1 MPRARTYT
9 AIISVAGA
17 IALVAAAF
25 TATAQT
31 AADPGPST
39 STTEA
44 PPTTATTTPQLLP
57 GPATT
62 TTTTPAHKPGTT
74 TTSSTVPPGAV
85 IAGDATPPPGT
96 PMVVPPE
103 YWPLIN
109 SVKRSKPN
117 STTALLGALKPLLDV
132 GLTQDQAVSLAFGR
146 FPVGGQSNFS
156 DDWWT
161 PRFTPVFH
169 LHQGNDIFATQGTPV
184 RAPAD
189 GVLRQSNEAVGGL
202 SDYVTIPDGTFFYM
216 AHLSAFVTGQKSGDK
231 VKMGEVIGFVGAT
244 GDAVGGAPHCHF
256 EIHPKGGAATD
267 PKPYL
272 DQWLNDD
279 MGNMA
284 RILAAYLGN
293 RPAALL
299 ATALTRRSADGS
311 DNLFSAPSMP
321 PESQL
326 LWASSASPGG
336 AVHLAEAAAVEA
348 AGTVDWPTES
358 ARQAAVDQV
367 TARSDLQARAL
378 LAPLTPKP
386 LRALLGY

>member
-1 MPRARTYT
+1 M
-9 AIISVAGA
+9 
-17 IALVAAAF
+17 
-25 TATAQT
+25 
-31 AADPGPST
+31 
-39 STTEA
+39 
-44 PPTTATTTPQLLP
+44 
-57 GPATT
+57 
-62 TTTTPAHKPGTT
+62 
-74 TTSSTVPPGAV
+74 
-85 IAGDATPPPGT
+85 
-96 PMVVPPE
+96 
-103 YWPLIN
+103 
-109 SVKRSKPN
+109 KRSKPN
-117 STTALLGALKPLLDV
+117 NTTALLAALRPLLDV

-146 FPVGGQSNFS
+146 FPVGGQANFS

-169 LHQGNDIFATQGTPV
+169 LHQGNDIFAAQGTPV

-202 SDYVTIPDGTFFYM
+202 SAYVTIPDGTFFYM
-216 AHLSAFVTGQKSGDK
+216 AHLVAFVTGQKSGDK

-279 MGNMA
+279 MTNMS

-299 ATALTRRSADGS
+299 ATALTRPSADGS

-336 AVHLAEAAAVEA
+336 ALHLAEAAAVEA

-367 TARSDLQARAL
+367 TARSDLQSRAL
-378 LAPLTPKP
+378 LAPLTPAP
-386 LRALLGY
+386 LRAILGY